1 MRSSLHLGRPCF
13 LVQSLGIHSVALMVQ
28 RLSDNRAMLPAHLC
42 FSFLIALMSFDDIS
56 YASFLPDPGVQFGEI
71 HIQRLP
77 GDFLKNVFMT
87 FSCCRSAK
95 LMTESPL
102 LLPVSSPNAAVQD
115 FDGSPEPTL
124 ALKSP
129 TMMKMG
135 LAIGDEVIHVL
146 INYIYSFI

>member
-1 MRSSLHLGRPCF
+1 
-13 LVQSLGIHSVALMVQ
+13 
-28 RLSDNRAMLPAHLC
+28 MLPAHLC

-77 GDFLKNVFMT
+77 GDFLKNVFMI

-102 LLPVSSPNAAVQD
+102 LLPVPNAALQD
-115 FDGSPEPTL
+115 FDGSPEPSL

-129 TMMKMG
+129 TMMKKG

-146 INYIYSFI
+146 I

>member
-1 MRSSLHLGRPCF
+1 MLFFPD
-13 LVQSLGIHSVALMVQ
+13 SV
-28 RLSDNRAMLPAHLC
+28 
-42 FSFLIALMSFDDIS
+42 DDIS

-77 GDFLKNVFMT
+77 GDFLKNVFMI
-87 FSCCRSAK
+87 FSCCCSAK

-102 LLPVSSPNAAVQD
+102 LLPVPSPNAAVQD

-146 INYIYSFI
+146 INYIYFFI